1 MELRNKLLDAKDAA
15 KERKIVLQDERMKAR
30 DARLQAIYSDK
41 KDKPLEDNKLFRAS
55 RKTFNSRK
63 RLIHADIEVEVVR
76 ARIESYKMLAHLES
90 HT

>member
-41 KDKPLEDNKLFRAS
+41 KDKPLEDNKLFELQEKLLTAEDA
-55 RKTFNSRK
+55 
-63 RLIHADIEVEVVR
+63 LIHADIEVEVVR
-76 ARIESYKMLAHLES
+76 ARIESYKMLVHLES